1 MMPDSSEPGVQVTRE
16 LVSRT
21 APSREYG
28 LLWQAYYAITLAY
41 RGHLRQAAQVL
52 SAARDY
58 PDVSDLTTE
67 LALLGAIPADTA
79 DALLAERLRQAPYRQ
94 PGEPPI
100 GGGSGALGFAPPW
113 WLARTDSAALLRF
126 AARADSAARD
136 SALTITG
143 ERAAYDARA
152 TRAYVTLLRGDSAA
166 ALQQLSEL
174 PHDVNW
180 GVLER
185 LTEAKLLAQR
195 GRDAEVMDLLDRSI
209 PRSFASP
216 STILARL
223 ETARAAERLG
233 QRARAVEDY
242 RFVLD
247 VWRHADPELLPYLDE
262 ARAALARLS
271 GEGK

>member
-1 MMPDSSEPGVQVTRE
+1 
-16 LVSRT
+16 
-21 APSREYG
+21 
-28 LLWQAYYAITLAY
+28 
-41 RGHLRQAAQVL
+41 
-52 SAARDY
+52 
-58 PDVSDLTTE
+58 
-67 LALLGAIPADTA
+67 
-79 DALLAERLRQAPYRQ
+79 
-94 PGEPPI
+94 
-100 GGGSGALGFAPPW
+100 
-113 WLARTDSAALLRF
+113 LLRF